1 MGQIQSLDEFLNFL
15 FRRRWLILVV
25 AVIGTLLSA
34 VYAKTRPDTYE
45 TAAVIQV
52 ETAAVQGNEA
62 QRSSAA
68 AATLQLIEQRLTTR
82 DNLATVIERHG
93 LFADLPLSMDKK
105 IDMLRAS
112 VSFQGVDSATGQNF
126 GEARSLSAILVF
138 ARMDDPELAARVAND
153 FAQGI
158 LDQSAAGQRSRADQN
173 VVFFREEVART
184 AKEIDRLEAETVAYK
199 NQHSGNLPELR
210 EARRDEMVSLE
221 TELRRLQQDKVALTG
236 ETAQINAK
244 ATLRETDR
252 RALEDIAARMAVL
265 DAQIASTMSRQSQ
278 LEAELASSP
287 EVEQTLASYERQ
299 LEQLRAQENAATAR
313 MVQAETD
320 ARLAELQQA
329 ERFTLLERAIV
340 PESAM
345 GGSNKKLA
353 IAGAMVSLLA
363 GLTLAFVLDLMKP
376 VVRSAAQMERQL
388 DLRPVVSIPEVK
400 PERPACGGRGALKL
414 LDDPT
419 KPILGLPR
427 YAVIAGA
434 ATLVLLTAAAIV

>member
-112 VSFQGVDSATGQNF
+112 VSFQGVDSAAGQNF

-353 IAGAMVSLLA
+353 IAGAMASLLA

-400 PERPACGGRGALKL
+400 PERPARGGRGALKL